1 MGIISEFKSFAMKG
15 NVIDLAVG
23 IVIGAAF
30 GQIVNS
36 LVNDIIMPPIG
47 LLVSGIDFSSL
58 SIVIKDAVAPK
69 PAVAINYGKFIN
81 IIINFIIV
89 AFSIFLVIKSINRF
103 KKKEEEAPAELLVP
117 STEELLLTEIRDSLR
132 VLANK

>member
-1 MGIISEFKSFAMKG
+1 MGLLTDFKTFAVKG

-47 LLVSGIDFSSL
+47 LIISGIDFSAL
-58 SIVIKDAVAPK
+58 NLVLKDAVGTK
-69 PAVAINYGKFIN
+69 PAVSINYGKFIN
-81 IIINFIIV
+81 LIINFIIV
-89 AFSIFLVIKSINRF
+89 ALSIFILVKSINNF
-103 KKKEEEAPAELLVP
+103 KKKEEVQVITPVP
-117 STEELLLTEIRDSLR
+117 SNEEILLTEIRDSLKI
-132 VLANK
+132 LANK